1 MALAV
6 LVFTKHVPNIARL
19 MKGREGRIGLPRHE
33 FGVSDS

>member
-6 LVFTKHVPNIARL
+6 LVFIKHVPNIARL
-19 MKGREGRIGLPRHE
+19 MKGRQGKIGLPRQE